1 MFKNKSKDGSLNI
14 SGKNIA
20 AIRKRLRPKASQ
32 RLFAERLQLAGL
44 DLDKNAIQ
52 KMERGQRFITDIEL
66 KTISQT
72 LGVSADELLEE

>member
-20 AIRKRLRPKASQ
+20 AIRKRLRPKVSQ

-66 KTISQT
+66 KAISQT